1 MSERPAAEFMK
12 PGNVLIAAAIAAFLV
27 GCKSPTAL
35 TARATGCT
43 TTEVEIVDSEF
54 KRAGSTTAWCARCK
68 GRNFSCVTNIER
80 NRVECREASAA
91 SPCG

>member
-1 MSERPAAEFMK
+1 MKLSRLLFAAVM
-12 PGNVLIAAAIAAFLV
+12 AALLV
-27 GCKSPTAL
+27 ACKSPTAL

-54 KRAGSTTAWCARCK
+54 KRTGSTTAWCARCK
-68 GRNFSCVTNIER
+68 GKNFSCATNTGR
-80 NRVECREASAA
+80 DRVECLEARAG

>member
-1 MSERPAAEFMK
+1 MK
-12 PGNVLIAAAIAAFLV
+12 PGIVLIAVAMAAFLV
-27 GCKSPTAL
+27 ACKSPTVL

-68 GRNFSCVTNIER
+68 GKNFSCATNIER
-80 NRVECREASAA
+80 DHVECHEASAA
-91 SPCG
+91 SPCA